1 MALTNAERQR
11 RHRERRKARQPQAR
25 VRRPRDRRSR
35 PQRWQDAVRTLLDLQ
50 NEYREWLDHLPDS
63 LRESALADKLE
74 AICDLDLDE
83 LDGVEPPLGYGRD

>member
-11 RHRERRKARQPQAR
+11 RYRERRKARQPQAR

-50 NEYREWLDHLPDS
+50 D
-63 LRESALADKLE
+63 
-74 AICDLDLDE
+74 
-83 LDGVEPPLGYGRD
+83 